1 MRDQPCHLSS
11 LPVGL
16 GRDGDA
22 GLGWSWLTKSSPLCR
37 KPPDQTQWVALL
49 PYPIFQPAKPLLPMQ
64 SSSLQLG
71 CFEAPGHLA
80 LCCTLIILLWRHME
94 QTALDNHV
102 HAKVFIIS
110 MWFVWQIR
118 CQEKYVHLIA
128 LTKLHSC
135 YNLAPK
141 SPLLLCFLEKKIK
154 TYDSSNKNYDAA
166 CSLDSCSKNTKSLL
180 IIILYSYIAGRKMKG
195 KVKEAKEVPWGKL
208 ENSCFSQTTSEEP
221 DSVMYINESSSSIS
235 C

>member
-1 MRDQPCHLSS
+1 MPISATDSHTTSGTSPSIRAQGFLAIPLSILSWCGSSRLHLTPWF
-11 LPVGL
+11 L
-16 GRDGDA
+16 
-22 GLGWSWLTKSSPLCR
+22 
-37 KPPDQTQWVALL
+37 LL
-49 PYPIFQPAKPLLPMQ
+49 PAIIW
-64 SSSLQLG
+64 LQISG
-71 CFEAPGHLA
+71 ARDRYVWSA
-80 LCCTLIILLWRHME
+80 LHME

-141 SPLLLCFLEKKIK
+141 APLLLCFLEKKIK